1 MFCVSPFDNV
11 TRSN

>member
-1 MFCVSPFDNV
+1 MFCESPSDNV